1 MHLTCQPFFSTFY
14 QISRY
19 IIVDVICLYI
29 FSGHGETVVPEEQN
43 LSIENLVEDMTG
55 CIEQLLTLHKSIL
68 GNPNIILVGHSLGG
82 AIATWIA
89 APASRISSVIQALI
103 VVDVVEGSAIASLS
117 HMNNVLQSRPTG
129 FETLKDAI
137 LWR

>member
-1 MHLTCQPFFSTFY
+1 MQLTCQPFFFY
-14 QISRY
+14 ILPDKY

-89 APASRISSVIQALI
+89 APVSRISSVIQALI